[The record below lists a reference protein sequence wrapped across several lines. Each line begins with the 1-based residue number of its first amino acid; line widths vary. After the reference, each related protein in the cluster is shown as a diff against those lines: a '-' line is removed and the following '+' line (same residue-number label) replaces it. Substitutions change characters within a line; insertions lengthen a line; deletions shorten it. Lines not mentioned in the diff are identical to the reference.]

1 MEEKVVNFHF
11 LLVYH
16 SYLSDPVFGDPCAYG
31 GGDEDLKEG
40 DSQGYLV
47 CLVLETLKD
56 EHFHDGNGSG
66 WSGCSTLIVG
76 ASGIRVFKLSVSKLS
91 FNHNSSAHSL
101 LWLL

>member
-56 EHFHDGNGSG
+56 EHFHEADAHDGGGGGDEDGGGGGGGDGDADGDGDGDVAVKPQLFSP
-66 WSGCSTLIVG
+66 W
-76 ASGIRVFKLSVSKLS
+76 
-91 FNHNSSAHSL
+91 
-101 LWLL
+101 

>member
-40 DSQGYLV
+40 EAERAGRNHGPRQESRL
-47 CLVLETLKD
+47 L
-56 EHFHDGNGSG
+56 GSDLDY
-66 WSGCSTLIVG
+66 WLAAPAVAA
-76 ASGIRVFKLSVSKLS
+76 ASRK
-91 FNHNSSAHSL
+91 
-101 LWLL
+101 

>member
-16 SYLSDPVFGDPCAYG
+16 SYLSDPVFGDPCACG

-56 EHFHDGNGSG
+56 EHFHEADAHDGDGGGGGDGDGGGGGGGSG
-66 WSGCSTLIVG
+66 GGGGDVALKPQLFSPW
-76 ASGIRVFKLSVSKLS
+76 
-91 FNHNSSAHSL
+91 
-101 LWLL
+101 

>member
-16 SYLSDPVFGDPCAYG
+16 SYLSDPVFGDPCACG

-56 EHFHDGNGSG
+56 EHV
-66 WSGCSTLIVG
+66 W
-76 ASGIRVFKLSVSKLS
+76 R
-91 FNHNSSAHSL
+91 
-101 LWLL
+101 